1 MAMQEM
7 EKESFLR
14 AYVQSVLQRLYNEGF
29 KCAENVF
36 YGGQTF
42 AAVAHKGKFELSK
55 FGMFERWFVLQYL
68 PSIDPMSLRRFSSHC
83 FNYATTSKETPLPL
97 GFFAAL
103 VCYPVAV
110 VDAVDQATAIAIA
123 NETPPKHM
131 GGFEF
136 PVIYEL
142 GTRRLY
148 YLGRTPVW
156 GAAYINGIRHEA
168 QRLLSF

>member
-1 MAMQEM
+1 MQGM
-7 EKESFLR
+7 EKESFLK
-14 AYVQSVLQRLYNEGF
+14 AYVQSVLERLYSEGF

-42 AAVAHKGKFELSK
+42 AAVAHKSKFELSK
-55 FGMFERWFVLQYL
+55 FGMFERFFVLQYL
-68 PSIDPMSLRRFSSHC
+68 PSIDSMSLRRFSSHC
-83 FNYATTSKETPLPL
+83 FNYATSSKETPLPL

-103 VCYPVAV
+103 VCYPVAI
-110 VDAVDQATAIAIA
+110 VDVVDQATAIAIA

-131 GGFEF
+131 GAFEF

-148 YLGRTPVW
+148 YLDRTPVW
-156 GAAYINGIRHEA
+156 GAAYFNGFKNEA
-168 QRLLSF
+168 YRTLSF